1 MTAFFFVKVLYLS
14 RMYKIRPRFRR
25 IIEPDKEEFLAQ
37 LKTALKS
44 DGATCRGNVVGKHC
58 KLYLPKASQQ
68 FWSPELNLAL
78 EITEEGTLLRG
89 FYGPRPTV
97 WTMFV
102 FFYSL
107 VGFATIIISIV
118 GLSQYSL
125 GKPSPILWFVPF
137 LILLFLSLYLS
148 SYFGQKKAADQID
161 VLNKFVFDHTNIH
174 IDDQQ

>member
-1 MTAFFFVKVLYLS
+1 
-14 RMYKIRPRFRR
+14 MYKIRPRFRR
-25 IIEPDKEEFLAQ
+25 LIKADKEEFLSQ
-37 LKTALKS
+37 MESALRSK
-44 DGATCRGNVVGKHC
+44 GAICNGRVVGKHC

-68 FWSPELNLAL
+68 FWSPELNLAV

-89 FYGPRPTV
+89 FYGPKPTV

-107 VGFATIIISIV
+107 VAFAIIIISIV

-125 GKPSPILWFVPF
+125 GKSSSILWFVPV

-148 SYFGQKKAADQID
+148 SYFGQKKAASQID
-161 VLNKFVFDHTNIH
+161 ILNQFVYNHTG
-174 IDDQQ
+174 IDIG